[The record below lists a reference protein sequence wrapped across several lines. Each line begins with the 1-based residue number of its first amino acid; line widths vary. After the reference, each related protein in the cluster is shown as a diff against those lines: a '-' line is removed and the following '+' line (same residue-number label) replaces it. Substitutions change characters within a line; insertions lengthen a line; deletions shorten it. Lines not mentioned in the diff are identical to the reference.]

1 MNSILASDSFEC
13 EMKSGFSIQQVKI
26 VEKDKMD
33 EIKEA
38 IYKIEEDLDSDD
50 SDLEKETKVLKERTK
65 HSIRLMKNEFMK
77 KVQFPYLV
85 RALSWVQT
93 KFLLRRFD
101 HTVWTTALALSG
113 VFLSALSRSRYFLF
127 QKLWL
132 ENPRL

>member
-1 MNSILASDSFEC
+1 
-13 EMKSGFSIQQVKI
+13 MKSGFSIQQVKI

-85 RALSWVQT
+85 RALRWVQIR
-93 KFLLRRFD
+93 LLPEYYRLID
-101 HTVWTTALALSG
+101 HTRWTTPCYPCI
-113 VFLSALSRSRYFLF
+113 V
-127 QKLWL
+127 
-132 ENPRL
+132 

>member
-1 MNSILASDSFEC
+1 
-13 EMKSGFSIQQVKI
+13 MKSGFSIQQVKI

-85 RALSWVQT
+85 RALRWVQIR
-93 KFLLRRFD
+93 LLPVYYR
-101 HTVWTTALALSG
+101 
-113 VFLSALSRSRYFLF
+113 
-127 QKLWL
+127 
-132 ENPRL
+132 

>member
-1 MNSILASDSFEC
+1 
-13 EMKSGFSIQQVKI
+13 MKSGFSIQQVKI

-85 RALSWVQT
+85 RALPWVQI
-93 KFLLRRFD
+93 RN
-101 HTVWTTALALSG
+101 TTFTGILPVNRSHPLDDPSYPCTRYTSKWPKTAVTEKLSG
-113 VFLSALSRSRYFLF
+113 DLISI
-127 QKLWL
+127 
-132 ENPRL
+132 

>member
-1 MNSILASDSFEC
+1 MSVRNT
-13 EMKSGFSIQQVKI
+13 SGFSIQQVRI

-38 IYKIEEDLDSDD
+38 IYKIEEDLDSED

-85 RALSWVQT
+85 RAL
-93 KFLLRRFD
+93 
-101 HTVWTTALALSG
+101 
-113 VFLSALSRSRYFLF
+113 
-127 QKLWL
+127 
-132 ENPRL
+132 